1 VYADSE
7 KLSIALTNLIDN
19 AVKYTPGGGR
29 VRLTLRREN
38 DFAVLSVS
46 DNGVGIPKAD
56 WHRVFSK
63 FFRASNVIRMETEG
77 TGLGLFIVKNIIKR
91 HGGEISFVSE
101 EGQGT
106 TFTFTL
112 PFNKELVLKE
122 EKVGLEEFFESV

>member
-1 VYADSE
+1 
-7 KLSIALTNLIDN
+7 
-19 AVKYTPGGGR
+19 
-29 VRLTLRREN
+29 
-38 DFAVLSVS
+38 
-46 DNGVGIPKAD
+46 
-56 WHRVFSK
+56 
-63 FFRASNVIRMETEG
+63 METEG